1 MDKIFDALTEM
12 KTDIGSIKQ
21 DVEGIKQDVEGIKQ
35 DVAGVKQELA
45 EVKQEVKALDGRLS
59 CVEEKVDTLGVTV
72 KENSDMI
79 KALMN
84 RTDMIDAKIDGL
96 TVSTASTK
104 QVQAVRQEFG
114 ERLRGIGQAFMKEAL
129 EFRHE
134 EEGSQGMERKAGSL

>member
-1 MDKIFDALTEM
+1 MADKMDKIFDALTEM
-12 KTDIGSIKQ
+12 KPDIGSIKQ
-21 DVEGIKQDVEGIKQ
+21 DVAGIKQ

-134 EEGSQGMERKAGSL
+134 EEGSQGMERKAGSLCLL